1 MEKENSVST
10 MYAWLERVPESLV
23 AQEIRRVNWEV
34 YGITEEKETPA
45 TLQRE
50 DKGMMNF
57 YNSLVRAF
65 NERLPE
71 IEEYLRDLQT
81 QEDEQIR
88 EDEQISENEQNPEK
102 LKELTLEDFL
112 FDSEMSQCVLGEL

>member
-1 MEKENSVST
+1 MEKEISVSN

-23 AQEIRRVNWEV
+23 AQEIRRVSWEV
-34 YGITEEKETPA
+34 CGITKEKETST

-57 YNSLVRAF
+57 YNSLVHAF

-71 IEEYLRDLQT
+71 IEEYLRDVQT
-81 QEDEQIR
+81 QEN
-88 EDEQISENEQNPEK
+88 EQISENEQNPEK

-112 FDSEMSQCVLGEL
+112 FDSEMSQCILGEL